1 MKKGAEF
8 TLDAPFFWEFNPLF
22 TTKIIKLITMQKK
35 LFTAIIFF
43 DASTGRQPAKYRN
56 ISNPASF
63 VRFAKNSG
71 AIYCN
76 WYSKETREFTGR
88 QNFTE

>member
-1 MKKGAEF
+1 
-8 TLDAPFFWEFNPLF
+8 
-22 TTKIIKLITMQKK
+22 MQKK

-43 DASTGRQPAKYRN
+43 DPSTGRQPAKYRN

-63 VRFAKNSG
+63 CRFAKNSG

-76 WYSKETREFTGR
+76 WYSKESREFIGR